1 MSLLLQAPIKY
12 EPHQTHRFMLKF
24 PTDIGIQTWSLK
36 SCDVPKIDVKSSEI
50 HFLNTSVDVASSYK
64 WKEMNITLYDYIAPS
79 TTQGLIEWLR
89 LHAESVSGRM
99 GYAVGYKKNLI
110 LEKLDP
116 TGVRVSE
123 WELINCMIVGSAS
136 FGSNFDYSSPGVQ
149 ELSFTIQ
156 PERCILS
163 F

>member
-1 MSLLLQAPIKY
+1 MSLLLQSPIKY

-24 PTDIGIQTWSLK
+24 PTDIGIQTWQLK
-36 SCDVPKIDVKSSEI
+36 SVGVPSVDIKSSEI
-50 HFLNTSVDVASSYK
+50 NFINTSVDVASSYK
-64 WKEMNITLYDYIAPS
+64 WQQMDITLYDYIAPS

-89 LHAESVSGRM
+89 LHAESVTGRM

-116 TGVRVSE
+116 TGVRVQE
-123 WELINCMIVGSAS
+123 WDLINCMLVGTVD
-136 FGSNFDYSSPGVQ
+136 FGSSFDYSSPGVQ
-149 ELSFTIQ
+149 EIKFTIQ